1 MSMRPSWLPLDR
13 LTYGL
18 PLPAFMF
25 APVEY
30 GLPVTLLPNLKPL
43 VFVAIDVKLGQPL
56 DSMVAL

>member
-1 MSMRPSWLPLDR
+1 
-13 LTYGL
+13 
-18 PLPAFMF
+18 MF

-56 DSMVAL
+56 GTVKTRIRQGLLSLRESLGRQFAS